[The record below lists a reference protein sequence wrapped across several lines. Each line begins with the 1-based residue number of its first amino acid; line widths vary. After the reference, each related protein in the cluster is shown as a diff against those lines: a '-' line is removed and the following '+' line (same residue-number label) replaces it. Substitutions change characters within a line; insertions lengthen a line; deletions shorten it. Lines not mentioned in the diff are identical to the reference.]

1 MGNERT
7 SFVGNSTY
15 GTRIHDAQAE
25 DPDIFPDPEDAEGAP
40 ETDPSAEKNARIRSS
55 ILLSV
60 KDALGLVPEYDP
72 FDNALIM
79 HINTVFALLYQ
90 LGVGPTESQFTITG
104 ESEIWEDFIADQIDV
119 EFVRS
124 YMFLKVRLL
133 FDPPSTATLYDA
145 YGNQIR
151 EMEWRLR
158 VAGDENRLRMGI
170 DELNGEVY

>member
-1 MGNERT
+1 MGNEGR

-15 GTRIHDAQAE
+15 GTGVHDTSSE
-25 DPDIFPDPEDAEGAP
+25 SPDLHPDPSTPEGAP
-40 ETDPSAEKNARIRSS
+40 ESGTGSERNVKIRSS

-60 KDALGLVPEYDP
+60 KDALGIVPELNA
-72 FDNALIM
+72 FDNQLIM
-79 HINTVFALLYQ
+79 HINTVFGLLFQ
-90 LGVGPTESQFTITG
+90 LGVGPTETQFTITG
-104 ESEIWEDFIADQIDV
+104 ESEIWEEFIAEQIDV

-158 VAGDENRLRMGI
+158 VAGDENRLRLGI
-170 DELNGEVY
+170 DELNDEVY